1 MFVLVES
8 PEQPRRVL
16 FIKEELWKF
25 VYVKKIERQYMNV
38 CSIDPPYPK

>member
-8 PEQPRRVL
+8 LKQPRRVL
-16 FIKEELWKF
+16 FGWEELQLF
-25 VYVKKIERQYMNV
+25 VYVEKIERQYMNV

>member
-1 MFVLVES
+1 MLVLVES
-8 PEQPRRVL
+8 LKQPRRVL
-16 FIKEELWKF
+16 FWWKELQVF